1 MHKKLSYLASNTAP
15 VYNSNGFMQGPLVK
29 LTVGGYIHQLP
40 GYIESISFDISEDS
54 NWEIQINDNGGID
67 RTTSELPHIIKVTG
81 FSFIPISNYLP
92 QQGAHFIDLWNGQ
105 KTLWSNN
112 TTSVN

>member
-1 MHKKLSYLASNTAP
+1 MMKKYFKDNKIHRVNEEHDPTRVANG
-15 VYNSNGFMQGPLVK
+15 VYM
-29 LTVGGYIHQLP
+29 
-40 GYIESISFDISEDS
+40 IESFIV
-54 NWEIQINDNGGID
+54 GD

-81 FSFIPISNYLP
+81 FSFVPISNYLP